1 MKKFITILL
10 TLTLILGACTAST
23 FAASKGGAK
32 IRVKKA
38 TYMKYKKAYKENK
51 ELKIKVKQLEKSL
64 ALKQMDYEDAMDQY
78 EIAMEE
84 SDKLSS
90 QNNWAW
96 MCIKSM
102 GLSYNN
108 KTWTVPSTLPDKF
121 IINGTTYY
129 VVKEN

>member
-51 ELKIKVKQLEKSL
+51 QLKITI
-64 ALKQMDYEDAMDQY
+64 DQQKKT
-78 EIAMEE
+78 IE
-84 SDKLSS
+84 SMQKTADDKDSINS
-90 QNNWAW
+90 WVW
-96 MCIKSM
+96 MNIKSM
-102 GLSYNN
+102 GIKYNN
-108 KTWTVPSTLPDKF
+108 KTWTIPSTLPDKF